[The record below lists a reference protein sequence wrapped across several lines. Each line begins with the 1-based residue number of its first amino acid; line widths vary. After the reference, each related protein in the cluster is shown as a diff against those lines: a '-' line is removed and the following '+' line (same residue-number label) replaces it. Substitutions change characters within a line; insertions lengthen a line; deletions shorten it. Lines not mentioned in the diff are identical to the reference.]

1 MINYVAEKSINYYGC
16 YTCHEIDGFEKS
28 KPIGTE
34 LTHEGTKDVH
44 KLDFGHIHNIDHT
57 NYSWFEQ
64 KLANPRIFDRDK
76 IVQVEDKMR
85 MPNFYFK
92 PEEIEAITT
101 AILGFSSNKV
111 SDSKITYNLID
122 DKTVFQGYEL
132 INKYNCQG
140 CHEIDGFG
148 GQIADVI
155 GSPEY
160 SPPNLNTEGE
170 KVHPDWLFQFFKNP
184 SIVRPNLQVRMPSFN
199 FSDSE
204 WNAIIKA
211 FQHMDN
217 HNLSFESDYFV
228 NNKST
233 EFKAGKKLHEFG
245 ACNNCHFYGDVFPKQ
260 AAQTWAP
267 NLALSKE
274 RLRPDWITKWLD
286 DPSAVM
292 PGTKMPAPYIPDSLT
307 LSLDN
312 ALQTWGGDVLAL
324 NADRNKMLEGLR
336 DYILT
341 IDGKIDIDNIIK
353 EYFKE
358 NGYDFDS
365 QEEDEFEDEEW

>member
-1 MINYVAEKSINYYGC
+1 
-16 YTCHEIDGFEKS
+16 
-28 KPIGTE
+28 
-34 LTHEGTKDVH
+34 
-44 KLDFGHIHNIDHT
+44 
-57 NYSWFEQ
+57 
-64 KLANPRIFDRDK
+64 
-76 IVQVEDKMR
+76 
-85 MPNFYFK
+85 
-92 PEEIEAITT
+92 
-101 AILGFSSNKV
+101 
-111 SDSKITYNLID
+111 
-122 DKTVFQGYEL
+122 
-132 INKYNCQG
+132 
-140 CHEIDGFG
+140 
-148 GQIADVI
+148 
-155 GSPEY
+155 
-160 SPPNLNTEGE
+160 
-170 KVHPDWLFQFFKNP
+170 
-184 SIVRPNLQVRMPSFN
+184 
-199 FSDSE
+199 
-204 WNAIIKA
+204 
-211 FQHMDN
+211 MDN

-267 NLALSKE
+267 NLALSKK

-286 DPSAVM
+286 DPSSVM